1 VIRFSAYRHDQG
13 GSSAAE
19 FALLIPMVV
28 MLVLGMLHLSLALY
42 TAVNLHY
49 AVEATA
55 RCLSV
60 SANNPSTATTLCPNA
75 AQVQAYG
82 QSRYKGFYN
91 ISPQFTV
98 VSPAVTCT
106 NGNQVSGTGTY
117 TIALGLL
124 TVPIPI
130 TANACFPYLPYKP

>member
-1 VIRFSAYRHDQG
+1 MIRLSAYRRDQR

-19 FALLIPMVV
+19 FALVVPLIA
-28 MLVLGMLHLSLALY
+28 MLVLGVLHMSLMMY
-42 TAVNLHY
+42 SAVSLHS

-60 SANNPSTATTLCPNA
+60 SANNPSGSTTQCPNP

-82 QSRYKGFYN
+82 QSRYTGIYN

-106 NGNQVSGTGTY
+106 NGNQVSGSGTY
-117 TIALGLL
+117 NISLGLL
-124 TVPIPI
+124 NASIPI
-130 TANACFPYLPYKP
+130 TANACFPYSPGA